1 MGVYGAEVAS
11 DLSQCRDPSRSY
23 ATHDDYL
30 EAAVAD
36 GVSRRGALT
45 FFGILALAGVV
56 MVALV
61 VFRGTGDE
69 RFLRA
74 SAGIEAFARTM
85 RDGERLGPR
94 TIGGMEFEE
103 VRRERG
109 VVVFQQGEAMESPY
123 GYAWSPQG
131 GPARLLED
139 VEWSEDH
146 VDHYFEHLRGAF
158 YSWNGRR

>member
-1 MGVYGAEVAS
+1 M
-11 DLSQCRDPSRSY
+11 
-23 ATHDDYL
+23 
-30 EAAVAD
+30 
-36 GVSRRGALT
+36 LT

-61 VFRGTGDE
+61 VFGGTGDE

-74 SAGIEAFARTM
+74 SAEIEAFARTM
-85 RDGERLGPR
+85 RDGERLGLR
-94 TIGGMEFEE
+94 TVGGMEFEE

-109 VVVFQQGEAMESPY
+109 VVVFQQGKALESPY

-131 GPARLLED
+131 DPARLLDD

-146 VDHYFEHLRGAF
+146 IDHYFEHLQGAF
-158 YSWNGRR
+158 YSWDGRR